1 MKAEGKGVIIF
12 IDNTNQVTDSFKK
25 REFAV
30 ETSEENNGKVYT
42 QSINFQ
48 VVQDKCDVL
57 NQFSVGDEINVSFN
71 IGGRAWQNKEGVT
84 KYFNS
89 LNAWK
94 IEKLRSSTSAPTNEE
109 TPEDLPF

>member
-1 MKAEGKGVIIF
+1 MSFELTGKLIVVNPTQQITETF
-12 IDNTNQVTDSFKK
+12 SK
-25 REFAV
+25 REFVV
-30 ETSEENNGKVYT
+30 ETSEENNGQFYT
-42 QSINFQ
+42 QSIKFQ

-57 NQFSVGDEINVSFN
+57 DQFSVGDEVNVSFN

-94 IEKLRSSTSAPTNEE
+94 IEKLGSAPAPTNEE
-109 TPEDLPF
+109 TPDDLPF